1 MADRTVVQG
10 RFTPRLAESAVA
22 RARALALPSFQ
33 ASGIDSAINSETSIG
48 SGRGL
53 SFAAAVRTPAGTGS
67 SRIEAGPLVNHT
79 SPRST
84 ACKMA
89 VST

>member
-10 RFTPRLAESAVA
+10 RLAPRFAERAVA
-22 RARALALPSFQ
+22 RARAFALPSFQ
-33 ASGIDSAINSETSIG
+33 ASGIDSAINSATSIG

-53 SFAAAVRTPAGTGS
+53 SFAALVRIPAGTGS

-79 SPRST
+79 SPCST
-84 ACKMA
+84 ACEMA
-89 VST
+89 VSR